1 MLLWQGRPFSGPVL
15 NRLSFGDYS
24 CETWLTMNNCGPYL
38 SWKQCIVVHAC
49 VWNWWKFFLVLPIFR
64 CHQVVMNN
72 CKTNQKLSSSLRKL
86 IENGTHQ
93 LIIFIFCCF
102 RSFVE
107 WNIPLSKPTQNASF
121 WQRVR
126 KASAN
131 WSNLRK
137 FLLLIKKEQSLQF
150 HWSKKNSEN
159 SRIVI
164 LREF

>member
-1 MLLWQGRPFSGPVL
+1 MNFWWLIARNLVTTPFLVKDSIFAISCLHAFGGKADHFRILFWIDFLLVIIHARHDWRWITVGLICPGNSVL
-15 NRLSFGDYS
+15 LFMRV
-24 CETWLTMNNCGPYL
+24 CG
-38 SWKQCIVVHAC
+38 IGE
-49 VWNWWKFFLVLPIFR
+49 NFLVLPIFR

-131 WSNLRK
+131 
-137 FLLLIKKEQSLQF
+137 
-150 HWSKKNSEN
+150 
-159 SRIVI
+159 
-164 LREF
+164 

>member
-1 MLLWQGRPFSGPVL
+1 MVELILLSELLMTHREKFSHNTIFSQRLHFCYLLFACFCGKADHFRVL
-15 NRLSFGDYS
+15 FWIDFLLVIIHARHDWRWITVGLICPGNSVLLFMRV
-24 CETWLTMNNCGPYL
+24 CG
-38 SWKQCIVVHAC
+38 IGE
-49 VWNWWKFFLVLPIFR
+49 NFLVLPIFR

-131 WSNLRK
+131 
-137 FLLLIKKEQSLQF
+137 
-150 HWSKKNSEN
+150 
-159 SRIVI
+159 
-164 LREF
+164 